1 MPWLRTDYDLIFL
14 RQDNQQRQLQQQHVS
29 GLAGHFG
36 GCSISQWL
44 LPLNLPLFI

>member
-1 MPWLRTDYDLIFL
+1 ML
-14 RQDNQQRQLQQQHVS
+14 QENQQRQLQQQKHVS

-44 LPLNLPLFI
+44 LPVNLPLFI